1 MLVINLG
8 FLFHEQSNYIF
19 LQRQKLF
26 IKKYNSPLLKSFEV
40 FHFISMINKCMAEV
54 KSGALMSTISWKPT
68 HIICK
73 SPNQVLLANKQKI
86 KSQHIGLAGIA
97 TAN

>member
-1 MLVINLG
+1 MNRAI
-8 FLFHEQSNYIF
+8 IF
-19 LQRQKLF
+19 FCSVKSFSLRS
-26 IKKYNSPLLKSFEV
+26 NSPLLKSFEV

-54 KSGALMSTISWKPT
+54 KSGALMSTILWKPT
-68 HIICK
+68 HINCK

-86 KSQHIGLAGIA
+86 KSQRIGLAAGVA